1 MVAGETVNAAVGT
14 MVLPTVTVLVDVP
27 VLPAE
32 SVTVSVTVKAPAR
45 VKRCDSVTPLPKP
58 PSPKFQS

>member
-14 MVLPTVTVLVDVP
+14 IVVPPTVTDFDVVP

-32 SVTVSVTVKAPAR
+32 SVTISVTVKAPAR
-45 VKRCDSVTPLPKP
+45 E
-58 PSPKFQS
+58 